1 MSTFADFVD
10 QVPTRAAFIADVV
23 VNRHALARS
32 NDCREIGA
40 IIVVVNECVGIL
52 SGVEARFKVSIV
64 KC

>member
-1 MSTFADFVD
+1 M
-10 QVPTRAAFIADVV
+10 
-23 VNRHALARS
+23 NRHALARS

-64 KC
+64 DEMLARH